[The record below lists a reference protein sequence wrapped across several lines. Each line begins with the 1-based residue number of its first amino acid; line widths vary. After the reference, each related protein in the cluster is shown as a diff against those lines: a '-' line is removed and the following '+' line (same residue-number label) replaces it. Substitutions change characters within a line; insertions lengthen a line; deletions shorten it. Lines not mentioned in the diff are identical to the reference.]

1 LVTSSLKFSPPLIA
15 HRGASNLAPENTL
28 AAFRKAYELG
38 AKWVEF
44 DVMLSAD
51 GEAVVIHDETLDR
64 TTSGHGEVA
73 GFTYQDILKLDA
85 GSWFGPAFVN
95 EKIPT
100 LKEVI
105 EFLREHGMTANVEIK
120 AVPGQEE
127 QVVKK
132 VLGDIKQYWGNEIP
146 PPLISS
152 FSMPIL
158 LQVRE
163 QDSRALIG
171 VLIHEWFD
179 GWQAVCEELNC
190 SSVNLN
196 LDIVSD
202 SAIQV
207 IKSLDKRLLVYTVNQ
222 PGLALK
228 LFDEGVD
235 AVFTDRFGELFAC
248 LPSA

>member
-1 LVTSSLKFSPPLIA
+1 LTTSSLKFVPPLIA

-44 DVMLSAD
+44 DVMLSSD

-73 GFTYQDILKLDA
+73 AVSYQAILKLDA
-85 GSWFGPAFVN
+85 GSWFCPAFAN
-95 EKIPT
+95 EKVPT

-105 EFLREHGMTANVEIK
+105 EFLREHNMTANVEIK
-120 AVPGQEE
+120 AVPGQEA

-132 VLGDIKQYWGNEIP
+132 VLADIKEHWGSEMH

-163 QDSRALIG
+163 QDPDAMIG

-179 GWQAVCEELNC
+179 GWQEVCDALAC
-190 SSVNLN
+190 RSVNLN
-196 LDIVSD
+196 ADIITA
-202 SAIQV
+202 SALQV
-207 IKSLDKRLLVYTVNQ
+207 IKSRDRAVLVYTVNQ
-222 PGLALK
+222 AGLALK
-228 LFDEGVD
+228 LFDDGVD
-235 AVFTDRFGELFAC
+235 AVFTDDFGGLLES
-248 LPSA
+248 LPSS